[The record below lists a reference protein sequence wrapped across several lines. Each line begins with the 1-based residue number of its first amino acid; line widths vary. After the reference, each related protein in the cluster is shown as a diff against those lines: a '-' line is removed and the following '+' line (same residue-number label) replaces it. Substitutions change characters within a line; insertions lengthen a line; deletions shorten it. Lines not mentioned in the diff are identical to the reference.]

1 MHHSSVM
8 AGDEEEDEYELDAQ
22 GRCVLVGLT
31 AEETDEFIRL
41 DEADFL
47 VPSPLLLQEW
57 SRPEEK
63 RWLELLEKHDLAI
76 QPYLAGSKTKH

>member
-1 MHHSSVM
+1 MHHRSIM
-8 AGDEEEDEYELDAQ
+8 AGDEEDEYELDAQ
-22 GRCVLVGLT
+22 GRRVLVGLT

-41 DEADFL
+41 DEADFFVL
-47 VPSPLLLQEW
+47 SPLSLQEW